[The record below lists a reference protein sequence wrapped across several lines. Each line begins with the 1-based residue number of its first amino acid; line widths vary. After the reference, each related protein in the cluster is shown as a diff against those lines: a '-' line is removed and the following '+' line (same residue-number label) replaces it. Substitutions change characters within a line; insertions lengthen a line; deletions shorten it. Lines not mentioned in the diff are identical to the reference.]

1 MKNTP
6 LQLITNPSTSSP
18 SSKTSTHEEKQRIH
32 FALLAEPGN
41 QIYLTGSFNKWSPDS
56 VKMEDIGDG
65 RYQQSLQLPKGRHEY
80 KFVVNNTWMADPDCH
95 NWQPNK
101 HGSLNSVLNVAS

>member
-1 MKNTP
+1 MNNTS
-6 LQLITNPSTSSP
+6 LQRIITPSTP
-18 SSKTSTHEEKQRIH
+18 SSHEEKQRIH
-32 FALLAEPGN
+32 FSLLAKPGN
-41 QIYLTGSFNKWSPDS
+41 HVYLTGSFNRWSPDS

-95 NWQPNK
+95 SWKPNE
-101 HGSLNSVLNVAS
+101 HGSLNSVLDVVH